1 MHDISLRAASNLMDA
16 HNLAIVL
23 CPNLIAGS
31 NALRDVSICSVPG
44 GRTMHDSQKPMP
56 VAPEGKSTLGM
67 VIKLCIQRYYEVFD
81 EVHDRSEAIPG
92 QNASHVESPTSSEVS
107 STTGSLQPN
116 RELPNDDDE
125 DIDDAMLVMP
135 IGPNRTHVAGSIQ
148 NGAPSAWG
156 APAIP
161 YKPRLRRA
169 TTSPPKRDARSMHTM
184 SERSNG
190 HGNGNGNN
198 GQIYATI
205 NRARSLISIEKVGTG
220 TVGGR
225 GSIAVGRGTS
235 RKSSGAGVEAIG
247 ITAEGFFTAPSS
259 APPVPPFPKT

>member
-44 GRTMHDSQKPMP
+44 GRTMHESQNSNLP
-56 VAPEGKSTLGM
+56 VPVIPEGKSSLGM

-92 QNASHVESPTSSEVS
+92 QRAHVESPASSEVS

-116 RELPNDDDE
+116 PELQNDDDE

-135 IGPNRTHVAGSIQ
+135 IGPNRTHIAGSTQ
-148 NGAPSAWG
+148 NGAPSALG
-156 APAIP
+156 TSAIP

-169 TTSPPKRDARSMHTM
+169 TTGPSKRDARSMHTM
-184 SERSNG
+184 SERSNS

-205 NRARSLISIEKVGTG
+205 NRARSLISIEKAG

-225 GSIAVGRGTS
+225 GSIALGRGTS

-247 ITAEGFFTAPSS
+247 ITAEGFFSAPSS
-259 APPVPPFPKT
+259 APPVPPLPKT